1 MDNYY
6 NCIYMY
12 INKVNGK
19 RYVGKTIDFNRRY
32 KEHLEDN
39 KSLLERAINKYGIE
53 NFDIIILC
61 KDIEDKEEL
70 NELEKYY
77 IQYYNTLA
85 NDGYGYNLAIG
96 GNGGDVTSQWSEKRR
111 EEFRQKMS
119 EITKGRPSHMKGK
132 CGELHHQYGTH
143 CTEQTKEK
151 IRQAN
156 IGRKHTEEELEK
168 MRIAS
173 KGENNPMYGKHHSD
187 ETKQKISET
196 RIRNE
201 SSKESKNGSAK
212 RIAQYDL
219 DGNLIKIWDYVKQAS
234 EELNLDHSSI
244 CKCARGKIKTCGGY
258 KWEYIAKENE

>member
-1 MDNYY
+1 
-6 NCIYMY
+6 MY

-19 RYVGKTIDFNRRY
+19 RYIGKTIDFNRRY

-53 NFDIIILC
+53 NFDIVILC

-70 NELEKYY
+70 NELERYY
-77 IQYYNTLA
+77 IQYYNTLT

-96 GNGGDVTSQWSEKRR
+96 GNGGDVTSQWSEQRR

-132 CGELHHQYGTH
+132 CGELHHLYGTH
-143 CTEQTKEK
+143 RTEQTKEK

-156 IGRKHTEEELEK
+156 TGRKHTEEELKK
-168 MRIAS
+168 MSETI
-173 KGENNPMYGKHHSD
+173 KGENNPMYGKPRSE
-187 ETKQKISET
+187 ETKQKIRET
-196 RIRNE
+196 IIQNG
-201 SSKESKNGSAK
+201 SSKGSKNGSAK
-212 RIAQYDL
+212 KITQYDL

-234 EELNLDHSSI
+234 EELGLDHSSI

-258 KWEYIAKENE
+258 KWEYITKENE

>member
-61 KDIEDKEEL
+61 KDIKDKEEL

-96 GNGGDVTSQWSEKRR
+96 GNGGDVTSQWSEQRK

-132 CGELHHQYGTH
+132 CGELHHLYGTH
-143 CTEQTKEK
+143 VSDETKEK
-151 IRQAN
+151 ISKAN
-156 IGRKHTEEELEK
+156 TGRKHTEEELKK
-168 MRIAS
+168 MSEAN
-173 KGENNPMYGKHHSD
+173 KGENNPMYGLTHNE
-187 ETKQKISET
+187 ETRRKISEAK
-196 RIRNE
+196 IKSGN
-201 SSKESKNGSAK
+201 SKGSKNGSAK
-212 RIAQYDL
+212 AIAQYDL
-219 DGNLIKIWDYVKQAS
+219 DDNLIKIWDYVREAS
-234 EELNLDHSSI
+234 EELGLDYSSL
-244 CKCARGKIKTCGGY
+244 CKCGKGKIKTCGGF
-258 KWEYIAKENE
+258 KWKYIKKENE